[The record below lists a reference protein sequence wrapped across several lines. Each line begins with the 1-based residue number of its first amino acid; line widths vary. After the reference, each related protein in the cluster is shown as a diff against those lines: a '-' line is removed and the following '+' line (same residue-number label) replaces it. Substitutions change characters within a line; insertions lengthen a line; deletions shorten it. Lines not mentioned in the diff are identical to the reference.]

1 MIFTEQQKAGQINLL
16 LKKYGSKENVY
27 KALEI
32 GLERAKQAEDKLT
45 VQKFSELISYFDRE
59 HGVFSLPN

>member
-1 MIFTEQQKAGQINLL
+1 MIFTEQQKAGQINFLF
-16 LKKYGSKENVY
+16 KKYGSKENVY

-32 GLERAKQAEDKLT
+32 GQQRAKQAGDELT

-59 HGVFSLPN
+59 LGVFSLPG